1 MRRMR
6 LRRNRRPGKRG
17 PGPTDVAARASVL
30 PCYHISSIIT
40 YPPCPFISS
49 PILEINAPVSVPRAF
64 DSIPAD
70 PTCYTRKKGRLRR
83 ANGRKGAEVEWEDWR
98 TPCPCT
104 GSRWRAH
111 TGVLDPPTTVHSK
124 LLCTPQHVVTARF
137 PLICQPLWYS
147 SDAPGF
153 RYASATLTSVILR
166 LTDGMEGIYTVPY
179 GVCNMIDESIERVA
193 YKLRHMSNGTAHH
206 PDGTRK
212 SPLIKGLLNTV
223 RSMMHP
229 LTNCFKLQ

>member
-1 MRRMR
+1 MWLPEPPCYRATISLLSSRTPHVPSYHLPFWR
-6 LRRNRRPGKRG
+6 LTLLSPSHVPLILFPQILHAIHGKRVDCDEQTG
-17 PGPTDVAARASVL
+17 VT
-30 PCYHISSIIT
+30 
-40 YPPCPFISS
+40 
-49 PILEINAPVSVPRAF
+49 
-64 DSIPAD
+64 
-70 PTCYTRKKGRLRR
+70 
-83 ANGRKGAEVEWEDWR
+83 GAEVEWEDWR